1 LYPDATYLLSRA
13 RTGVFSGRVSAYT
26 VGDVA
31 RICGV
36 SRRRVRYWERTSL
49 ISSTPETAE
58 QPAFDFRDL
67 VSVRSIVGLLE
78 RGVPL
83 RRIRLGADV
92 LRERCPERD
101 PLAGLRTW
109 GDAPRLLLHHDGSWM
124 ETDGQ
129 LVLDFVCGAG
139 VAAAPVQA
147 LAPRRSGEE
156 SFHAARDWFVR
167 GSELDGERET
177 WNEAAECYRRA
188 IALDPTFAD
197 AHCNLGSLLFNRGRR
212 DDARRHF
219 ERTVELAPRHV
230 EGHLN
235 LGTLCEEDGADERA
249 LWHYRQALESDPRFP
264 DIHVSIALIY
274 EKLEL
279 NRTARVHWRRYLAL
293 EPAGSWSRVARQRL
307 DETS

>member
-1 LYPDATYLLSRA
+1 MT
-13 RTGVFSGRVSAYT
+13 AYT
-26 VGDVA
+26 LGDVA

-49 ISSTPETAE
+49 IGLTPELAE
-58 QPAFDFRDL
+58 QPSFGFRDL

-83 RRIRLGADV
+83 CRIRRGADA
-92 LRERCPERD
+92 LRERFPERE
-101 PLAGLRTW
+101 PLSGLRAW
-109 GDAPRLLLHHDGSWM
+109 QDSPRLLLHHDGVWM
-124 ETDGQ
+124 EPDGQ
-129 LVLDFVCGAG
+129 LVLDFVCGGESGA
-139 VAAAPVQA
+139 VEI
-147 LAPRRSGEE
+147 LESRRSLEDLYT
-156 SFHAARDWFVR
+156 AAREWFLR
-167 GSELDGERET
+167 GSELDGERAT
-177 WNEAAECYRRA
+177 WNEAADCYRRA
-188 IALDPTFAD
+188 IELDPNFAD

-212 DDARRHF
+212 NEARRHF
-219 ERTVELAPRHV
+219 EQTIELAPRHV

-235 LGTLCEEDGADERA
+235 LGTLCEEDGAEERA

-279 NRTARVHWRRYLAL
+279 MRTARVHWRRYLQL

-307 DETS
+307 EQN

>member
-1 LYPDATYLLSRA
+1 LWRA
-13 RTGVFSGRVSAYT
+13 RTGVFSGAVTAYT
-26 VGDVA
+26 LGDVA

-49 ISSTPETAE
+49 IGPTPEIAE
-58 QPAFDFRDL
+58 QPAFGFRDL

-83 RRIRLGADV
+83 RRIRRGADEV
-92 LRERCPERD
+92 RERFPERE
-101 PLAGLRTW
+101 PLSGLRAW
-109 GDAPRLLLHHDGSWM
+109 HGAQRLLLHHDGAWM
-124 ETDGQ
+124 EPDGQ
-129 LVLDFVCGAG
+129 LVLSFVSGAG
-139 VAAAPVQA
+139 AGAVAPLAA
-147 LAPRRSGEE
+147 RRGEND
-156 SFHAARDWFVR
+156 FHAAREWFVR
-167 GSELDGERET
+167 GSELDVERAT

-212 DDARRHF
+212 DEARRHF
-219 ERTVELAPRHV
+219 EQTVELAPRHV

-235 LGTLCEEDGADERA
+235 LGTLCEEDGAEERA

-279 NRTARVHWRRYLAL
+279 LRTARVHWRRYLQL

-307 DETS
+307 ELDS

>member
-1 LYPDATYLLSRA
+1 LSRA
-13 RTGVFSGRVSAYT
+13 CTGVFSGAVAGYS

-49 ISSTPETAE
+49 IGSTPEIAA
-58 QPAFDFRDL
+58 QPAFGFRDL
-67 VSVRSIVGLLE
+67 VSVRSIVELLE

-83 RRIRLGADV
+83 RRIRRCADV
-92 LRERCPERD
+92 LRELFPERE
-101 PLAGLRTW
+101 PLSGLRAW
-109 GDAPRLLLHHDGSWM
+109 QDSPRLLLHHEGAWM
-124 ETDGQ
+124 EPDGQ
-129 LVLDFVCGAG
+129 LVLGFVCGGGAG
-139 VAAAPVQA
+139 AIET
-147 LAPRRSGEE
+147 LASRRSGEDR
-156 SFHAARDWFVR
+156 FRAAREWFVR
-167 GSELDGERET
+167 GSELDVERAT
-177 WNEAAECYRRA
+177 WNEADECYRRA
-188 IALDPTFAD
+188 IELDPTFAD

-219 ERTVELAPRHV
+219 EQTVELAPRHV

-274 EKLEL
+274 EKMEL
-279 NRTARVHWRRYLAL
+279 LRTARVHWRRYLAL

-307 DETS
+307 DDEK

>member
-1 LYPDATYLLSRA
+1 VCADLLSRA
-13 RTGVFSGRVSAYT
+13 RIGVFFDAVTAYT

-49 ISSTPETAE
+49 ISSTPEISE
-58 QPAFDFRDL
+58 QPAFGFRDL

-83 RRIRLGADV
+83 RRIRRGADV

-101 PLAGLRTW
+101 PLSGLRTW
-109 GDAPRLLLHHDGSWM
+109 GDAPRLLLHHEGAWM

-129 LVLDFVCGAG
+129 LVLDFICGAP
-139 VAAAPVQA
+139 AAPVET
-147 LAPRRSGEE
+147 LAARRSGEDA
-156 SFHAARDWFVR
+156 FHAAREWFVR
-167 GSELDGERET
+167 GSELDVERET

-188 IALDPTFAD
+188 IELDPTFAD

-212 DDARRHF
+212 DEARRHF
-219 ERTVELAPRHV
+219 ARTVELAPRHV

-235 LGTLCEEDGADERA
+235 LGTLCEEDGAEERA

-279 NRTARVHWRRYLAL
+279 FRTARVHWRRYLAL

-307 DETS
+307 EEKT

>member
-1 LYPDATYLLSRA
+1 MCAHLLSRA
-13 RTGVFSGRVSAYT
+13 RGGVFFGRVSAYT

-49 ISSTPETAE
+49 ISSTPEASE

-67 VSVRSIVGLLE
+67 VSVRSIVGLLD
-78 RGVPL
+78 RGIPL
-83 RRIRLGADV
+83 RRIRHGADV
-92 LRERCPERD
+92 LRERCPERE
-101 PLAGLRTW
+101 PLAALRVW
-109 GDAPRLLLHHDGSWM
+109 GDAPRLLLHHDGAWM

-129 LVLDFVCGAG
+129 LVLDFVCGAD
-139 VAAAPVQA
+139 AAPVQA
-147 LAPRRSGEE
+147 LAPRRQGEE
-156 SFHAARDWFVR
+156 AFHAAREWFVR

-177 WNEAAECYRRA
+177 WNEAADCYRRA
-188 IALDPTFAD
+188 IELDPTFAD

-212 DDARRHF
+212 DEAKRHF
-219 ERTVELAPRHV
+219 DRTVELAPRHV

-279 NRTARVHWRRYLAL
+279 LRTARVHWRRYLAL
-293 EPAGSWSRVARQRL
+293 EPAGSWARVARQRL
-307 DETS
+307 EETS